1 MRGAMHRGGRAWR
14 QALTRW
20 LPPALWAL
28 LILSLSTLPE
38 MFFGKPQTGEGRRL
52 HYYLEMV
59 VHISQFCVFFLLMI
73 RALRGAGRSRATV
86 VVAAFVA
93 VLVLSL
99 TNESVQTLTPTRTFD
114 LTDMVMD
121 AVGGF
126 VGLGL
131 VLSRKAS

>member
-1 MRGAMHRGGRAWR
+1 MRGAMQRDGRAWK

-52 HYYLEMV
+52 HYYLEVV
-59 VHISQFCVFFLLMI
+59 VHIFQFCVFFLLMI
-73 RALRGAGRSRATV
+73 RALRAPGRSRATV
-86 VVAAFVA
+86 VAAAFVA
-93 VLVLSL
+93 VLGLSL
-99 TNESVQTLTPTRTFD
+99 TNEWIQTLTPTRTFD

-131 VLSRKAS
+131 VLSRNGN